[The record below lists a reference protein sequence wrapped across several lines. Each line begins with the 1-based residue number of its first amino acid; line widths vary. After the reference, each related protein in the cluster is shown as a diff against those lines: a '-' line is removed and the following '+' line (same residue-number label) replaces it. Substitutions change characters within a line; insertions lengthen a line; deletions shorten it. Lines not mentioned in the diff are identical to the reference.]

1 MKVKRVMPVR
11 KRIKL
16 PKLPKLPKPD
26 PRKRLRH
33 LDSAAPI
40 LPQLR

>member
-11 KRIKL
+11 KRI
-16 PKLPKLPKPD
+16 KLPKLPKPD